1 MHYRSCRGWLVGQ
14 QFRNLLLPV
23 ELSQYSERPTVVS
36 VDFIIRDVLGN
47 YQHSTSTTLC
57 SSLLSLPSHLP
68 SQSTHFAEMTPNE
81 ASATSHDPGPPF
93 IEHDI
98 DHASD
103 RYLLKLKSYARAL
116 PYSIE
121 SNSKIQGL
129 FNFICTRIVQAV
141 QAGDYDPGF
150 LQWDSMLT

>member
-1 MHYRSCRGWLVGQ
+1 MDL
-14 QFRNLLLPV
+14 
-23 ELSQYSERPTVVS
+23 
-36 VDFIIRDVLGN
+36 VDFIIQYCCAGAVF
-47 YQHSTSTTLC
+47 QHPTQYLDYVAF
-57 SSLLSLPSHLP
+57 LYLSYHLNLFHNRLFFP
-68 SQSTHFAEMTPNE
+68 EMTPNG

-98 DHASD
+98 DLASD

-121 SNSKIQGL
+121 SNSKIQAL
-129 FNFICTRIVQAV
+129 LDFICMRIVQAV
-141 QAGDYDPGF
+141 QARDYDPGF

>member
-1 MHYRSCRGWLVGQ
+1 MIPNG
-14 QFRNLLLPV
+14 
-23 ELSQYSERPTVVS
+23 
-36 VDFIIRDVLGN
+36 
-47 YQHSTSTTLC
+47 
-57 SSLLSLPSHLP
+57 SL
-68 SQSTHFAEMTPNE
+68 
-81 ASATSHDPGPPF
+81 ATSHDPGPPP

-98 DHASD
+98 EYASD

-121 SNSKIQGL
+121 SNTRMQGL
-129 FNFICTRIVQAV
+129 LDFICTRIVQTV